1 MTLDDL
7 VVAVRQLRWQIV
19 PLVSGLALAVDSD
32 DGRG

>member
-7 VVAVRQLRWQIV
+7 VIAVEQHHRQMA
-19 PLVSGLALAVDSD
+19 PLVSGLALAVVSD